1 VSAEEIA
8 AQIRFVIDGQGHVTS
23 VVLTPEI
30 WREIVQHLEDA
41 EDRALL
47 GALAPT
53 LAAGPG
59 TALPWAEVERDWA

>member
-47 GALAPT
+47 GALAPK

-59 TALPWAEVERDWA
+59 EALPWAEVERDWA